1 MISQEERH
9 LFAPQTSHRDLSHRS
24 LVTLQTN
31 FLVQILNARMA
42 TFGDVDG
49 GVLCHSLL
57 ATCSSRFNKG
67 GGRDDGRE
75 SRHEGHVA
83 RD

>member
-49 GVLCHSLL
+49 GVFPFAFGDLFQSFQQ
-57 ATCSSRFNKG
+57 RM
-67 GGRDDGRE
+67 
-75 SRHEGHVA
+75 
-83 RD
+83 